1 MSKVLVVAEKPS
13 VARDIAKV
21 LNCNKKSNGY
31 IEGDKYIITWALG
44 HLVGLKEPGEYKEEW
59 KRWSLEELPI
69 IPEKYGLKVL
79 ENTKDQFKVVKTLI
93 NRADV
98 DYIINAG
105 DAGREG
111 LLIQNWIYTLSGN
124 KKPIKLLWIS
134 SQTDEAIKKGFNNL
148 KDNKDFLL
156 LQDAAEVRAIIDWVM
171 GMSYTRAY
179 TLKKGDGGKI
189 ILSIGRCQTPVLNL
203 IVQRDY
209 EIENFKPVPYYQIEA
224 TFSKGDAA
232 YKGFYTEDNKKAAVI
247 ESEDAAEE
255 ILNKISSSAKVIEVK
270 EERKKVAAPLLYDL
284 TTLQQVMDKRYGYS
298 ASETLKIAQALYEK
312 HKILSYPRTSSR
324 YLSKDI
330 FGEIREHLE
339 CIKFDK
345 FEKFIDGISNI
356 DSAKGYF
363 NDNKVTDHHALIP
376 TINKD
381 IKNIY
386 STLNQEEKNVFDE
399 IILSLIA
406 IFYPEYEYTSTSL
419 ITEAEGYLFLT
430 RGKVEK
436 SKGWKIIKQDIED
449 ENKEEENSSIPD
461 LKECDTVLI
470 DNKELLSK
478 MTKPK
483 SRYTE
488 ASILDEM
495 KKYNIGTQATRND
508 IIDKLKIRKYCDK
521 DKKKLISTKLG
532 RSLIAAIDNE
542 EVKSIELT
550 SDIENKL
557 SMIEEGKMTRTEV
570 LNLIYSSVRKNVE
583 IIKQSENIIRKE
595 DVQDQKEKLIC
606 PLCKEGYI
614 FKNSKAYSC
623 SNWKNGCKFTVW
635 REIAGKDITENMV
648 KMLITKGKTNLIKG
662 FKSKKNTSFDAYLVF
677 KNNKIDFQF
686 KK

>member
-1 MSKVLVVAEKPS
+1 MSKILVIAEKPS

-21 LNCNKKSNGY
+21 LNCNKRSNGY
-31 IEGDKYIITWALG
+31 IEGDKHIITWALG

-59 KRWSLEELPI
+59 KRWSLTELPI
-69 IPEKYGLKVL
+69 IPERYGLKVL
-79 ENTKDQFKVVKTLI
+79 ENTKDQFKVVKSLI
-93 NRADV
+93 NRSDI

-111 LLIQNWIYTLSGN
+111 ILIQNWIYTLSGN

-156 LQDAAEVRAIIDWVM
+156 LQDAAEVRAIIDWVI

-224 TFSKGDAA
+224 IFNKDGTT
-232 YKGFYTEDNKKAAVI
+232 YKGFYTEDRKKNAAI
-247 ESEDAAEE
+247 ESKDAAEN
-255 ILNKISSSAKVIEVK
+255 ILNKVTSSGKVVELK
-270 EERKKVAAPLLYDL
+270 EERKKIAAPLLYDL

-312 HKILSYPRTSSR
+312 HKILSYPRTSAR

-330 FGEIREHLE
+330 FGEIKEHLE
-339 CIKFDK
+339 CVKFDK
-345 FEKFIDGISNI
+345 FGKFIDGVSSI
-356 DSAKGYF
+356 DSAKDYF
-363 NDNKVTDHHALIP
+363 NDKKVTDHHALIP

-386 STLNQEEKNVFDE
+386 STLSQEERNVFDE
-399 IILSLIA
+399 VVLSLIA

-436 SKGWKIIKQDIED
+436 SKGWKAVKQDT
-449 ENKEEENSSIPD
+449 EEENNDEENSLIPD
-461 LKECDTVLI
+461 LKENENVILE
-470 DNKELLSK
+470 NKELLSK
-478 MTKPK
+478 TTKPK

-488 ASILDEM
+488 ATILGEM
-495 KKYNIGTQATRND
+495 GKYNIGTQATRND

-557 SMIEEGKMTRTEV
+557 SMIEEGKITRTEV
-570 LNLIYSSVRKNVE
+570 LNDIYSSLRKNIE
-583 IIKQSENIIRKE
+583 IIKNSENVIKKE
-595 DVQDQKEKLIC
+595 DVQDSKEKLIC
-606 PLCKEGYI
+606 PLCKEGHI

-635 REIAGKDITENMV
+635 SEIAGKTITENMV
-648 KMLITKGKTNLIKG
+648 KMLVTKGKTSFLKG
-662 FKSKKNTSFDAYLVF
+662 FKSKKGTSFDAYLVF
-677 KNNKIDFQF
+677 KDNKVDFQF